1 MPHSIIL
8 DPPSEEILDD
18 LVRSGRYGSESEAVS
33 EALRL
38 LRARE
43 VRRGEIRQAWRE
55 GIVSGGYE
63 PVEDVLDRLE
73 ERYGAE
79 PACDD

>member
-1 MPHSIIL
+1 MPHAVIH

-18 LVRSGRYGSESEAVS
+18 LVRSGRYGSASQAVS

-43 VRRGEIRQAWRE
+43 MRQAWRE
-55 GIVSGGYE
+55 GIASGGCE
-63 PVEDVLDRLE
+63 PVDGVLDRLE
-73 ERYGAE
+73 ERYRAE
-79 PACDD
+79 PDADD